1 MDHSNK
7 TPREQ
12 FTSALQECVEEN
24 EWKYAGFTS
33 DIYYALFGKGANELK
48 NIMGANPHESAKEA
62 MPPYMRLLAEKM
74 EAEFAAALKNK
85 FAEKGRAL
93 TMDEALDVLI
103 ALETND
109 FWGKI
114 IFKKTYKPDHND
126 APGHKAPEPIPP
138 LLPTPANRLASESEP
153 LFLDDNAEYIQ
164 ETWLEDQPEEE
175 SEDQMGIE
183 DPEETDESEPF
194 VHAEDCIEVAQ
205 AYQSEEPDEN
215 VIEAYHAMEEEE
227 RNSMME
233 REEKLFAGIED
244 AYAPHDEP
252 YNPSNFHDDSN
263 FWMRAGDFWDQFMET
278 FGPGGLL
285 FILALIGV
293 WILKIF
299 W

>member
-62 MPPYMRLLAEKM
+62 MPPYMRLLTEKM
-74 EAEFAAALKNK
+74 EAEFAAALRNE
-85 FAEKGRAL
+85 FTEKGRTL

-103 ALETND
+103 ALEKND
-109 FWGKI
+109 FWNPI
-114 IFKKTYKPDHND
+114 IFKTTGKH
-126 APGHKAPEPIPP
+126 GSFEEIAPEVQKTKGYID
-138 LLPTPANRLASESEP
+138 TEP
-153 LFLDDNAEYIQ
+153 QFLDDNAEYIQ

-175 SEDQMGIE
+175 SEGPMEID

-194 VHAEDCIEVAQ
+194 VYAEDYIEVAQ

-215 VIEAYHAMEEEE
+215 VIEAYHAMEEETG
-227 RNSMME
+227 NSMMA

-278 FGPGGLL
+278 LGPTGLL
-285 FILALIGV
+285 IILALIGV

>member
-1 MDHSNK
+1 MDHSDK
-7 TPREQ
+7 TPREE

-74 EAEFAAALKNK
+74 EAEFAAALRNK
-85 FAEKGRAL
+85 FAEKGCTL

-114 IFKKTYKPDHND
+114 IFKKTYKPDHN
-126 APGHKAPEPIPP
+126 AVPGHKAPEPI
-138 LLPTPANRLASESEP
+138 SSIESDP
-153 LFLDDNAEYIQ
+153 HFLDDNAEYIQ
-164 ETWLEDQPEEE
+164 ETWLEDFSDE
-175 SEDQMGIE
+175 E
-183 DPEETDESEPF
+183 DPVEIEPDESE
-194 VHAEDCIEVAQ
+194 AQ
-205 AYQSEEPDEN
+205 AVIDNCLETIKACQETIETYEKTIEIYQ
-215 VIEAYHAMEEEE
+215 AMIEE
-227 RNSMME
+227 RSNPPLE
-233 REEKLFAGIED
+233 QEEKPISKLESTHSDYEAPKWEPSFWEKAG
-244 AYAPHDEP
+244 
-252 YNPSNFHDDSN
+252 
-263 FWMRAGDFWDQFMET
+263 GFWDQFMET
-278 FGPGGLL
+278 LGPGGLL

-293 WILKIF
+293 WILKVF

>member
-48 NIMGANPHESAKEA
+48 NIMGANHHESAKEA

-74 EAEFAAALKNK
+74 EAEFAAALRNE
-85 FAEKGRAL
+85 FTEKGRAL

-114 IFKKTYKPDHND
+114 IFKKTYKPDHNAVPD
-126 APGHKAPEPIPP
+126 REAQDLISTI
-138 LLPTPANRLASESEP
+138 LPTPANRLASESEP

-164 ETWLEDQPEEE
+164 ETWLEDFSDE
-175 SEDQMGIE
+175 E
-183 DPEETDESEPF
+183 DPVDIEPDESETQAVIDNCPETIK
-194 VHAEDCIEVAQ
+194 ACQETIEIYEKTIEIYQ
-205 AYQSEEPDEN
+205 AMIEEQSNPPLEQ
-215 VIEAYHAMEEEE
+215 
-227 RNSMME
+227 
-233 REEKLFAGIED
+233 EEKPISRLESTNSDYEAPKWEPSFWEKAG
-244 AYAPHDEP
+244 
-252 YNPSNFHDDSN
+252 
-263 FWMRAGDFWDQFMET
+263 GFWDQFMET